1 MKARGFLFLL
11 AVLLPVLLYRAGRES
26 SLWIDEVHTLVTVA
40 TPVPEMLDHLA
51 VDAHPP
57 LYFLMLKGW
66 LAVVQAIAPQ
76 AGLFWARLPNV
87 LLWLLL
93 AATAWFGGRRL
104 VGEGP
109 GALLAWAVAASATAG
124 QMAKEM
130 RGYALVGAAL
140 FGCFLLMAV
149 AVQRARR
156 AESGADGALWAAY
169 GVLASAAMWTHHLA
183 ALVLGLLGMAW
194 LAGEVC
200 ARRWRRSSFA
210 VGFAAQAVAAGSAVP
225 LAVDITRQVA
235 HVAAQPAWT
244 TPATTWNL
252 LGSFTYWI
260 PFGRVGAPQWPS
272 SAAPMLLGALS
283 LAVPVVVWAS
293 ASRRPAS
300 SAPDTCRQTQRWLA
314 VTGLGVAV
322 AYTLL
327 TWSIDRWMGLQL
339 FHAERYTMPVAA
351 LYATGLAMAACL
363 AAQAFGG
370 ATRLALGLLAPW
382 LACAAIGHAW
392 VIRIENDHGLGK
404 WLPEAVD
411 LLPGPGAPL
420 YAGPEPLLPMFRS
433 SLAAFDVRPLRA
445 IGQHP
450 AGVDEATVLHLSL
463 WSVDPPAEVFFWTL
477 LVNDRLAAH
486 RVERMLPT
494 GGRDFRIVQLR
505 QLDRDLIARH
515 AAHGFEPDARIPA
528 EALSAASPL
537 LQRRRLGWAILEV
550 NEQGEPFRWG
560 RREEVTVH
568 FDRPVAPGRYR
579 LHLHG
584 VRPAAPTETA
594 AMALRLHGTDWQRT
608 LNVPPGPF
616 ELDLRIELDHPLS
629 PPVLHITHPV
639 WTMQDLGI
647 RRDSRPFSFVLM
659 RAWWVEEESNP

>member
-1 MKARGFLFLL
+1 MKSRGFLLLL

-66 LAVVQAIAPQ
+66 LGGVQAIAPQ

-87 LLWLLL
+87 LLWLVL

-104 VGEGP
+104 VGEQP
-109 GALLAWAVAASATAG
+109 GALLAWAVAASAAAG

-140 FGCFLLMAV
+140 FGCFLLMAA
-149 AVQRARR
+149 AVHRARR
-156 AESGADGALWAAY
+156 QESGADAALWLAY

-183 ALVLGLLGMAW
+183 ALVLGLLGVTW
-194 LAGEVC
+194 VAGELC
-200 ARRWRRSSFA
+200 ARRWRRRSFA
-210 VGFAAQAVAAGSAVP
+210 IGFVAQAVAAASAVP
-225 LAVDITRQVA
+225 LVVDIARQVA

-252 LGSFTYWI
+252 LGSFTFWI
-260 PFGRVGAPQWPS
+260 PFGRVGAPQWPTS
-272 SAAPMLLGALS
+272 FAPMLLGALA
-283 LAVPVVVWAS
+283 LAVPVVACAS
-293 ASRRPAS
+293 ATRRPAS
-300 SAPDTCRQTQRWLA
+300 SAPDACRQTQRWLA
-314 VTGLGVAV
+314 ATGLGVAV

-327 TWSIDRWMGLQL
+327 TWGIDRWIGLQL

-363 AAQAFGG
+363 AAQALGG
-370 ATRLALGLLAPW
+370 SMRLALGLLAPW

-450 AGVDEATVLHLSL
+450 AEIDEATVLNLSL
-463 WSVDPPAEVFFWTL
+463 WSVDPPPEILFWTL
-477 LVNDRLAAH
+477 LFNDRLAAH

-505 QLDRDLIARH
+505 QLDRAAIARH
-515 AAHGFEPDARIPA
+515 AASAFEPDARIPA
-528 EALSAASPL
+528 EAISAASPL
-537 LQRRRLGWAILEV
+537 LQRRRQGWAILECT
-550 NEQGEPFRWG
+550 EHGEPFRWG
-560 RREEVTVH
+560 RREEVAVQ
-568 FDRPVAPGRYR
+568 FDRRVASGRYR

-584 VRPAAPTETA
+584 IRPAAPTETA
-594 AMALRLHGTDWQRT
+594 EMTLQLEGTDWQRT
-608 LNVPPGPF
+608 LAVPPGPF
-616 ELDLRIELDHPLS
+616 EFDLGVVLDRRLP
-629 PPVLHITHPV
+629 PPVLRITHPV
-639 WTMQDLGI
+639 WTMEDLGI

-659 RAWWVEEESNP
+659 RAWWMEDDSTR